1 MFIYYSIIIT
11 CIPKVTDMNKK
22 ECIESSAFYNVQN
35 KSPFSL
41 LIPQNKLLSDMPEIQ
56 IRPNYTYKIQVYANP
71 RAKPVGKLPEVR
83 LYTDITYI
91 CILCIHTYCVYMF
104 SKNMCCIV

>member
-11 CIPKVTDMNKK
+11 CIPKVTDINKK

-41 LIPQNKLLSDMPEIQ
+41 LVPQNKLLNDMPEIQ
-56 IRPNYTYKIQVYANP
+56 IRPNCTYKIQVYANP

-83 LYTDITYI
+83 LNTH
-91 CILCIHTYCVYMF
+91 IHNV
-104 SKNMCCIV
+104 